1 MLGTLSPNY
10 LLIPQSMGVRNPRE
24 NWFEKIDASL
34 SQSVLDTA
42 GPLASWPD
50 CFWLPLHGPT
60 PMNSVFSGSALFPF
74 LPVSFRRHRA
84 LMSRKATRVSVG
96 KPSCVR

>member
-42 GPLASWPD
+42 GPLAFTQRGPS
-50 CFWLPLHGPT
+50 LPGLT
-60 PMNSVFSGSALFPF
+60 ASGSLCTAP
-74 LPVSFRRHRA
+74 P
-84 LMSRKATRVSVG
+84 
-96 KPSCVR
+96 P